1 MPQFIAHFLELLAA
15 HILAGLFLSAAGAVL
30 IVRLWE
36 PAKRYWR
43 ARSWLNRAVS
53 VGVRNFFPSRESYS
67 TDRSLAFVDY
77 IRSAKHE
84 LTYFGHWLAFTV
96 EQHNTL
102 ETLVDHAK
110 SGVHIRLVLL
120 HEALSPDVLS
130 TYARYFG
137 EDEPKLR
144 AEIAETWRRVRLAQR
159 QLGASEQSRFELRA
173 HREFIPY
180 SAFWFDPRHEGEHI
194 LIDMKLFASPRRH
207 AYGIEL
213 HPQPS
218 TSSRYPSLFERYA
231 DSLRRLQD
239 LSGSPQ
245 ASAS

>member
-1 MPQFIAHFLELLAA
+1 MPQFFAQLPELLVVEVLVGL
-15 HILAGLFLSAAGAVL
+15 ILTAAGAVF
-30 IVRLWE
+30 IKRIWE
-36 PAKRYWR
+36 PGKRYWR
-43 ARSWLNRAVS
+43 ARAWLNRAVS
-53 VGVRNFFPSRESYS
+53 VGVRNFYPSRESYS

-102 ETLVDHAK
+102 EALVDHAK
-110 SGVHIRLVLL
+110 SGVRIRLVLL

-137 EDEPKLR
+137 EEEIKLR
-144 AEIAETWRRVRLAQR
+144 DEIAETWRRVRLAQR
-159 QLGASEQSRFELRA
+159 ELGASEQSLFELRA

-239 LSGSPQ
+239 LSGSPL
-245 ASAS
+245 APSY